1 MSKES
6 NIARIVNCLAYALF
20 PTIRVRIHD
29 VAELKKNSPDHP
41 VIFTFWHNRILAIT
55 LAFLRYY
62 PATRKGL
69 VVLTS
74 PSKDGKILA
83 EVARGFGM
91 DAVFGSNNK
100 RPLQAVTQSTSSL
113 NEGKDLAITPDG
125 PRGPCYRLSP
135 GVIFIS
141 QKEKIPL
148 LPVHVKF
155 SRCLRL
161 KSWDGFR
168 IPLPF
173 SRIDIKIGPYEW
185 IPQTE
190 NDEAFEAERL
200 RIENILNHEV
210 D

>member
-1 MSKES
+1 
-6 NIARIVNCLAYALF
+6 N
-20 PTIRVRIHD
+20 D
-29 VAELKKNSPDHP
+29 VAKLKENSPDHP

-62 PATRKGL
+62 PASRKGL

-91 DAVFGSNNK
+91 DAIYGSNNK
-100 RPLQAVTQSTSSL
+100 RPLQAVTQSTTSL

-141 QKEKIPL
+141 QKEKIPI

-155 SRCLRL
+155 SRCIRL

-185 IPQTE
+185 IPQTDS
-190 NDEAFEAERL
+190 DESFEAERL
-200 RIENILNHEV
+200 RIENILNHEI